1 VPRIKVLQLLE
12 AFSFKKEDTVLH
24 KLDPRSKIAFEIIVM
39 VAVFFL
45 SLTTSIALLF
55 FILLL
60 HYKAKTLDKVKRSLY
75 GSLPLLALIFLLNFL
90 FSAKASLLERAAY
103 SATMAL
109 RLVILLLAM
118 GVLFL
123 TTSPE
128 ELSAALVK
136 MGISYDIALAL
147 ILTIRF
153 IPTLAR
159 EAETIV
165 DAQLSRGLEL
175 EKGSFLKRLRN
186 MLPILIPLIVLSIE
200 KTDAVAASMESRCF
214 GAVKKRT
221 FYKEPTLKKADIA
234 FVGAVILVV
243 AALCIISALGLT
255 PL

>member
-1 VPRIKVLQLLE
+1 MPRIRVFQLLE

-24 KLDPRSKIAFEIIVM
+24 KLDPRSKMFFEVLVM
-39 VAVFFL
+39 VAIFFL
-45 SLTTSIALLF
+45 SLTASLLLLAL
-55 FILLL
+55 ILLL
-60 HYKAKTLDKVKRSLY
+60 HYKAKTLDKVKRSIY

-90 FSAKASLLERAAY
+90 FSTKETLFDKAVF

-109 RLVILLLAM
+109 RLVLLLLAM
-118 GVLFL
+118 GILFL

-136 MGISYDIALAL
+136 LGVSYDIALAL

-175 EKGSFLKRLRN
+175 EKGSIIKRIKN

-200 KTDAVAASMESRCF
+200 KTDTVAASMESRCF
-214 GAVKKRT
+214 GAVRKRT
-221 FYKEPTLKKADIA
+221 FYKEPKFKKEDVV
-234 FVGAVILVV
+234 FVVLSSLA
-243 AALCIISALGLT
+243 IISLCLASSCGFL